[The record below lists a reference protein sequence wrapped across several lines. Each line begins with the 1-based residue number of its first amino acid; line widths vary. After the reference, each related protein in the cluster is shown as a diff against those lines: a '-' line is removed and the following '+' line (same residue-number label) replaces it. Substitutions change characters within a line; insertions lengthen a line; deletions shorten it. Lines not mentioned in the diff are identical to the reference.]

1 MISRRLV
8 AAAIAILAM
17 PTMAYAQSY
26 PSKPVRLVVGFP
38 AGGPNDILGRL
49 VTGWAFT
56 LPMSGLVG
64 AGSYALANAIGGT
77 AGVVV
82 DGVLLLAVI
91 AAIYLRSRTN
101 KVNHQNV
108 NEEWVGTVVPA
119 ASSEPIA
126 A

>member
-1 MISRRLV
+1 
-8 AAAIAILAM
+8 
-17 PTMAYAQSY
+17 
-26 PSKPVRLVVGFP
+26 
-38 AGGPNDILGRL
+38 
-49 VTGWAFT
+49 
-56 LPMSGLVG
+56 MSGLVG
-64 AGSYALANAIGGT
+64 AGSYALASAIGGT